1 MVSYFEAPKFDSQIC
16 DFELCDSPAVS
27 QWFTINVNSDV
38 SLYGK
43 IVFYDGTYYVQAYSL
58 TVGDRWSDEKFT
70 SDNVQKAVYKHK
82 DLLNDFETALTLVK
96 DLQDDGKYIAI
107 MESETLP
114 NKQQIVDAMRS
125 RISELLEA

>member
-1 MVSYFEAPKFDSQIC
+1 MSRYFTPPKVDSQIC

-27 QWFTINVNSDV
+27 QWFNININSDV

-43 IVFYDGTYYVQAYSL
+43 IVFYDGTYYIQAYRL
-58 TVGDRWSDEKFT
+58 TVGVKWPDEKWT

-82 DLLNDFETALTLVK
+82 DLLNDFDTALTLVK

-114 NKQQIVDAMRS
+114 NKQQIVDAMHS
-125 RISELLEA
+125 KISELLEI